1 MGPSVRPQSL
11 RTRPVGHS
19 IREKDTSASVAPAD
33 RLSVPGSA
41 DDGASGQNRAARA
54 FFVLQSHS
62 KGVFVSKLM
71 PVVLLAALMTITL
84 ASPVSAQKRSTADAA
99 VLDAA
104 VAARPDRNRAVV
116 TSALTSSDGL
126 AAAARMGL
134 SPDALSARI
143 AALDDA
149 SAQKV
154 ADQIL
159 AGGDDRIIIST
170 TAVIIGLLILILLTR

>member
-1 MGPSVRPQSL
+1 M
-11 RTRPVGHS
+11 
-19 IREKDTSASVAPAD
+19 
-33 RLSVPGSA
+33 
-41 DDGASGQNRAARA
+41 
-54 FFVLQSHS
+54 
-62 KGVFVSKLM
+62 SKLM
-71 PVVLLAALMTITL
+71 PVVLFAALMTITL

-134 SPDALSARI
+134 SPDALTARI

-159 AGGDDRIIIST
+159 AGGDERIIIST